1 MSPKRCKSQT
11 YGCGAATTRPVA
23 AGRPR
28 WGISAVTDEPDR
40 KPAWLKPHGKPWGVS
55 SSKVVYDNPW
65 ITLTE
70 YQAIA
75 PTGRPALYGKVGFKN
90 QAIGIVP
97 LHDDGTVTLV
107 GQNRFSLANYSW
119 ELPEGGAPHGEDPLD
134 GAKRELA
141 EEVGLQAA
149 DWRLI
154 LRLEL
159 SNSVTDEIAYGFL
172 AMGLSPTQGE
182 PDETEDFAVARV
194 PFREA
199 LDAAAAG
206 HMPDAITVALLLRTH
221 HMAVRGELPA
231 DLAAL
236 ILA

>member
-1 MSPKRCKSQT
+1 M
-11 YGCGAATTRPVA
+11 
-23 AGRPR
+23 
-28 WGISAVTDEPDR
+28 TD
-40 KPAWLKPHGKPWGVS
+40 KPSWLKPHGKPWGVS
-55 SSKVVYDNPW
+55 SRKVVYDNPW

-70 YQAIA
+70 YQAVA
-75 PTGRPALYGKVGFKN
+75 PTGRPALYGKVSFKN
-90 QAIGIVP
+90 QAIGVVP

-141 EEVGLQAA
+141 EEVGLQAS
-149 DWRLI
+149 DWRQV

-172 AMGLSPTQGE
+172 AMGLTPTASA
-182 PDETEDFAVARV
+182 PDETEDLAVARV
-194 PFREA
+194 PFRQA
-199 LDAAAAG
+199 LDAAVAG

-221 HMAVRGELPA
+221 HMAVQGELPA
-231 DLAAL
+231 ALAAL
-236 ILA
+236 IL

>member
-1 MSPKRCKSQT
+1 MSALADDSN
-11 YGCGAATTRPVA
+11 
-23 AGRPR
+23 
-28 WGISAVTDEPDR
+28 R
-40 KPAWLKPHGKPWGVS
+40 KPDWLKSHGRPWGVS
-55 SSKVVYDNPW
+55 SSRVVYDNPW

-70 YQAIA
+70 FQAVA

-107 GQNRFSLANYSW
+107 GQNRFALANYSW

-154 LRLEL
+154 LRMEL

-172 AMGLSPTQGE
+172 AMGLSPVAGE

-194 PFREA
+194 PFRDA
-199 LDAAAAG
+199 LDAAVAG

-236 ILA
+236 VLA

>member
-1 MSPKRCKSQT
+1 MS
-11 YGCGAATTRPVA
+11 
-23 AGRPR
+23 
-28 WGISAVTDEPDR
+28 E

-55 SSKVVYDNPW
+55 SRQVVYDNPW

-90 QAIGIVP
+90 QAIGVVP
-97 LHDDGTVTLV
+97 LHADGTVTLV

-119 ELPEGGAPHGEDPLD
+119 ELPEGGAPLDEDPLD

-141 EEVGLQAA
+141 EEVGLKAA
-149 DWRLI
+149 DWRYI
-154 LRLEL
+154 LRMEL

-172 AMGLSPTQGE
+172 AMDLSPTE
-182 PDETEDFAVARV
+182 TAPDETEDLAVARV

-199 LDAAAAG
+199 LDAATTG

-231 DLAAL
+231 ALAAL
-236 ILA
+236 ILE